1 MNKNRGFTTE
11 ILFSL
16 LAVCYVVLVA
26 YLVVLR
32 SAYVFIAIGL
42 TIFVVTIF
50 VLNVFRLRHSISRI
64 INGAKKGINE
74 DRQSIL
80 SSMTTPVLVTDRLGK
95 VLWYNAAFSSKV
107 LSNKRSIFLE
117 DIVETV
123 DEFDSEK
130 SLSPDGLGLYYDGK
144 HFNVYSNI
152 SKPGVSALYV
162 SLFIEDTEKNRLSVE
177 FQKRRP
183 SIVLFMVD
191 NYDEVGVETG
201 ESERSELMAI
211 VNRTLEN
218 FINATSGVLTR
229 ISSRSYFAV
238 IEEQHITK
246 VIEKRFEI
254 LDEVRSIPTSGNIPL
269 TLSIG
274 VGRGARTYYENY
286 LRAKQALDMS
296 LGRGGDQAALKT
308 KDGYDFF
315 GGVSRA
321 VEKRNKVKSRIIGAA
336 FADLI
341 KSADNLVVMGHK
353 MSDLDSLGAC
363 VGVMRIAKFYNKQT
377 KIVFDPTATMALPL
391 YDRLIKEGYGDCF
404 VSPSNALDEYTKN
417 TLAVVVDCHTPAQ
430 LDRQELINMAANIVV
445 IDHHRKMVNHID
457 NAVLFYHEAYTSSCC
472 EMVTELLQ
480 ALGSVNMKPTK
491 VEAIALMGGIMLDTK
506 NFSVRTGVRT
516 FDAAA
521 YLRKLGADSSEAK
534 LLFATGLDVYLKKT
548 EVVSSARMY
557 KGCAIAVSD
566 NLSNELALVIPQ
578 AADDLLSIEGTKASI
593 VAVKKTDK
601 MYRLS
606 ARSFGEHN
614 VQLIMELMGG
624 GGNQMMAGAEVEAK
638 NTTEVIAKMEKA
650 IDEYLNLNN

>member
-1 MNKNRGFTTE
+1 MNKNRGFTIE
-11 ILFSL
+11 ILFCL
-16 LAVCYVVLVA
+16 LVVCYVVLVS

-32 SAYVFIAIGL
+32 SEYVFIAIAL
-42 TIFVVTIF
+42 TIVVITIF
-50 VLNVFRLRHSISRI
+50 IFNVFKLRKSISQI

-80 SSMTTPVLVTDRLGK
+80 TSMSTPVVVTDKFGK
-95 VLWYNAAFSSKV
+95 VLWYNSAFGDKV
-107 LSNKRSIFLE
+107 LLNKKSIFLE
-117 DIVETV
+117 DITDTI
-123 DEFDSEK
+123 DEYNIEK
-130 SLSPDGLGLYYDGK
+130 SRLPEGLGLYFGGK
-144 HFNVYSNI
+144 HFNVFSNV
-152 SKPGVSALYV
+152 SKSGENTIFV
-162 SLFIEDTEKNRLSVE
+162 SLFVEDTEKNKMAVE
-177 FQKRRP
+177 FKKRRP
-183 SIVLFMVD
+183 SIILFMVD

-201 ESERSELMAI
+201 ESERSELMAV

-218 FINATSGVLTR
+218 FINSTNGVLTR

-238 IEEQHITK
+238 VEEQHIVK
-246 VIEKRFEI
+246 LIEKRFEI
-254 LDEVRSIPTSGNIPL
+254 LDDVRSIPTSGNIPL

-321 VEKRNKVKSRIIGAA
+321 VEKRNKVKARIIGAA
-336 FADLI
+336 FAELI
-341 KSADNLVVMGHK
+341 KSSDNVVVMGHK
-353 MSDLDSLGAC
+353 MADIDSLGAC
-363 VGVMRIAKFYNKQT
+363 VGVARIASFYNKQT
-377 KIVFDPTATMALPL
+377 KIVHDPAATMAQVLQDKL
-391 YDRLIKEGYGDCF
+391 VKEGYKDYF
-404 VSPSNALDEYTKN
+404 VTPSAAPDSYTKN

-430 LDRQELINMAANIVV
+430 LDRPELLNIASNVVV

-480 ALGSVNMKPTK
+480 ALGSVNLKPNK
-491 VEAIALMGGIMLDTK
+491 VEAISLMGGIMLDTK

-534 LLFATGLDVYLKKT
+534 LLFATGLDVYLRKT

-614 VQLIMELMGG
+614 VQLIMELLGG

-638 NTTEVIAKMEKA
+638 NTTEVIEKMQKA
-650 IDEYLNLNN
+650 IDEYLVLNN